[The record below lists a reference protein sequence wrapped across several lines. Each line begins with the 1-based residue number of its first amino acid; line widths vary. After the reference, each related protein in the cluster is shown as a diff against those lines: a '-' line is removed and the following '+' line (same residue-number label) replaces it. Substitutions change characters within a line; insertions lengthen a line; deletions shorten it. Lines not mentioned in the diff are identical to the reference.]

1 MPARHHDSVI
11 RGSKGRSVSRA
22 MSTSASRSPRFKHD
36 CDRCVFLG
44 EHQAHDLYF
53 CEACA
58 GGPTVIARYG
68 SEGKQYTS
76 GLELAAVDPLLA
88 EARERAV
95 HRGLLSPRRGPG
107 AS

>member
-1 MPARHHDSVI
+1 MPARHHQSVI
-11 RGSKGRSVSRA
+11 WRSNRRTVSGA
-22 MSTSASRSPRFKHD
+22 MSTSASGSPRFKHD

-44 EHQAHDLYF
+44 EHRAHDLYF

-76 GLELAAVDPLLA
+76 GLELAAVDPLLG
-88 EARERAV
+88 EARRRASD
-95 HRGLLSPRRGPG
+95 RGLLAGP
-107 AS
+107 

>member
-1 MPARHHDSVI
+1 MGI
-11 RGSKGRSVSRA
+11 
-22 MSTSASRSPRFKHD
+22 SASPRFKHD

-44 EHQAHDLYF
+44 DYRAHDLYF

-58 GGPTVIARYG
+58 GGPTVLARYG

-76 GLELAAVDPLLA
+76 GLELAAFDPLLA

-95 HRGLLSPRRGPG
+95 RRGLLSSEAGSR